1 MSVRSSVLDVAGGA
15 GGGTGVTGSA
25 AAVPSESAE
34 IVISTTVTDNHTRF
48 VTRIAPQM
56 VHTSR
61 LSGAK
66 LAPWFGT
73 RSGWPD

>member
-1 MSVRSSVLDVAGGA
+1 MLDVTAGG

-25 AAVPSESAE
+25 AAVRGESAQ
-34 IVISTTVTDNHTRF
+34 IAISTAVTDNHARF

-61 LSGAK
+61 LFPEK
-66 LAPWFGT
+66 LAPLFDT